1 MARIFILLYNLCN
14 LSDASYYLLIERLT
28 IKCCACRRTKRT
40 INDISEE
47 RLANLVTKVNAVFE
61 HLAPLPAEHLS
72 HPVIVSEAESGAA
85 ARDNG

>member
-1 MARIFILLYNLCN
+1 MLVTI
-14 LSDASYYLLIERLT
+14 YLLIERLT